1 MLQELHGCDRLLL
14 DELRIGA
21 CRMAREG
28 RTAEIWGL
36 CAAAREIQH
45 KLPLKHTV
53 PGDTDSWGVAL
64 GSYITAGN
72 ITNNERTIVL
82 TFFYGTYSS
91 F

>member
-1 MLQELHGCDRLLL
+1 ME
-14 DELRIGA
+14 
-21 CRMAREG
+21 REG
-28 RTAEIWGL
+28 RTAEIWEL

-45 KLPLKHTV
+45 KLSLKHTV
-53 PGDTDSWGVAL
+53 PGDTDSWDTAL